1 MAFDISK
8 LTSAVNKYLNS
19 ISEVSNAAKR
29 ANEEIA
35 SKTRFSTE
43 LGDAIRQNIESRM
56 RDQAQV
62 PDIADQIQTQIKQ
75 ATSGIDVTIEQINGG
90 FEAIREAGKVSGA
103 SAAARTGAEDRTG
116 ASAGDTKTGI
126 KTGAEAGMTAVTAVG
141 RSGSS
146 GAATTSSTTNRD
158 AYLGNLSTE
167 ALQELSRSRYFSA
180 NLIQSS
186 LFDAFNENGEKSS
199 GSNSGTS
206 TGAASAFDS
215 LSLSELNTNSLL
227 KSAGLNTDSTQT
239 IDALSSGNLSQALRG
254 LVSTNTSTAGTRIS
268 NATDASTTSA
278 TDASDLAKALI
289 KAYTNSGAS
298 AATTS
303 IFGDFTL

>member
-19 ISEVSNAAKR
+19 ISEVSSAAKR

-35 SKTRFSTE
+35 SRTQFSTE
-43 LGDAIRQNIESRM
+43 LGDAIRQNIESRT

-62 PDIADQIQTQIKQ
+62 PDIAGQIQTQIKQ
-75 ATSGIDVTIEQINGG
+75 ATSGIDVTIEQINGS
-90 FEAIREAGKVSGA
+90 FEAIREAGKVTGTSD
-103 SAAARTGAEDRTG
+103 SARTGAESGNATSTEEGRLAVT
-116 ASAGDTKTGI
+116 SAA
-126 KTGAEAGMTAVTAVG
+126 KTGAETGTTGSTVTS

-146 GAATTSSTTNRD
+146 VSATTSSTTNRD
-158 AYLGNLSTE
+158 AYLGTLSTE

-186 LFDAFNENGEKSS
+186 LFDATNENGEKSS
-199 GSNSGTS
+199 RSNSGTS
-206 TGAASAFDS
+206 GSAASAFDS

-227 KSAGLNTDSTQT
+227 KSAGLNTDTTAQPTRTQT
-239 IDALSSGNLSQALRG
+239 FNTSDAA
-254 LVSTNTSTAGTRIS
+254 STN
-268 NATDASTTSA
+268 AS
-278 TDASDLAKALI
+278 DASDLAKALI

-298 AATTS
+298 AAATS